1 MDSLTSL
8 QRQIIA
14 YIIAENEEIE
24 EPNPLTPYMHA
35 LSGSLIPD
43 MHFTLYRKKNQK
55 KNELIMYVQERSGE
69 PSEYFRARCKS
80 IKEELLV
87 IADFMGYLA
96 QQRYVRI
103 IERFSYPLDI
113 PEHWQKYED
122 FGPVEAVSLSFT
134 YSSILVPRLTLYNFW
149 ETLGA

>member
-1 MDSLTSL
+1 MNSLTSL

-14 YIIAENEEIE
+14 YIIAENEETE
-24 EPNPLTPYMHA
+24 EPNPLTPYMHV

-43 MHFTLYRKKNQK
+43 MHFTLCQKKKQK
-55 KNELIMYVQERSGE
+55 KNGIIMYVQEHSGE
-69 PSEYFRARCKS
+69 SSEYFRERCRS

-87 IADFMGYLA
+87 IADFMGYLV

-103 IERFSYPLDI
+103 IERYSYPLDI

-122 FGPVEAVSLSFT
+122 FGPVEAAFLSFT
-134 YSSILVPRLTLYNFW
+134 CSSILVPRLTLYNLW
-149 ETLGA
+149 ETLGT